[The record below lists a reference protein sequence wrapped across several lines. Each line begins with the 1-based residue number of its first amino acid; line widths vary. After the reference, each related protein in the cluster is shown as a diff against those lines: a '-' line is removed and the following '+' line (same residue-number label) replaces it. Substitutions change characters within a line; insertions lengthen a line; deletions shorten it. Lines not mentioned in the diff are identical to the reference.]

1 MFESIDIHKM
11 DIEAEIAEFLLWQ
24 RQENRLDRLQ
34 LLRENAA
41 IAYAAA
47 EHGIASRAA
56 IRPVLSSPTG
66 RFSRSE
72 VEMQCNDRHGN
83 DMSRKSQR

>member
-1 MFESIDIHKM
+1 MLQYF
-11 DIEAEIAEFLLWQ
+11 IEAEIAEFLRWQ
-24 RQENRLDRLQ
+24 DYENRSARLQ

-41 IAYAAA
+41 IAFAMA

-56 IRPVLSSPTG
+56 SRPVLSSPTG